1 MRQGSIPNR
10 AAVDTGGG
18 PPNNGE
24 MEHRLTALET
34 KLETILPTLATRG
47 DVSEAKSAIV
57 MWMSGVVFAAAAL
70 TVSVL
75 LFAINRASPI
85 SAPFQPQP
93 IVFQLPA
100 GASATT
106 SPAQPEP
113 SVPK

>member
-1 MRQGSIPNR
+1 MPSH

-34 KLETILPTLATRG
+34 RLETILPTLATRA

-75 LFAINRASPI
+75 LFAINRASPMP
-85 SAPFQPQP
+85 AQLQP
-93 IVFQLPA
+93 IVIQLA
-100 GASATT
+100 TGASTLA
-106 SPAQPEP
+106 PVAQPVP
-113 SVPK
+113 SIPTR